1 MRANGRCCGDNG
13 GVRKLSGRLL
23 VATPSTG
30 GDVFT
35 RGVVLMLQH
44 DEAGAHGLV
53 LNKPLGTDISSILPD
68 WQQYLSSPELLF
80 QGGPVG
86 LDTALGLASL
96 PADDQVEGV
105 VAVFG
110 SVGVVDLDHE
120 AAVIGPA
127 VARFRV
133 FAGYAGWGPGQLES
147 ELERDA
153 WYVVDAEVGDVF
165 TDEPE
170 GLWSR
175 VLARQP
181 GSVAWAASFPDDPR
195 WN

>member
-1 MRANGRCCGDNG
+1 MEF
-13 GVRKLSGRLL
+13 LSGRLL

-30 GDVFT
+30 GDIFA
-35 RGVVLMLQH
+35 RSVVLLLH
-44 DEAGAHGLV
+44 HGEDGAHGVV
-53 LNKPLGTDISSILPD
+53 LNKPLSAVVEPVLPG
-68 WQQYLSSPELLF
+68 WQAHLTAPGVLF

-86 LDTALGLASL
+86 LDSALGLASV
-96 PADDQVEGV
+96 PGDREVEGV
-105 VAVFG
+105 VAMFG
-110 SVGVVDLDHE
+110 SIGVVDLDHDPGP
-120 AAVIGPA
+120 IGSA
-127 VARFRV
+127 VARLRV

-153 WYVVDAEVGDVF
+153 WYVVETEISDVF
-165 TDEPE
+165 TSDPDN
-170 GLWSR
+170 LWSA

>member
-1 MRANGRCCGDNG
+1 MGSGDNG
-13 GVRKLSGRLL
+13 VVQSLTGRLL
-23 VATPSTG
+23 IATPSTG

-35 RGVVLMLQH
+35 RSVVLMLH
-44 DEAGAHGLV
+44 HGEDGAHGVV
-53 LNKPLGTDISSILPD
+53 LNKPLSTDIMSVLPA
-68 WQQYLSSPELLF
+68 WQNHLSRPELLF

-96 PADDQVEGV
+96 PGDREIDGV
-105 VAVFG
+105 VSVFG
-110 SVGVVDLDHE
+110 SIGVVDLDHD
-120 AAVIGPA
+120 ADSVGAA

-133 FAGYAGWGPGQLES
+133 FAGYAGWGPRQLES
-147 ELERDA
+147 ELDRDA
-153 WYVVDAEVGDVF
+153 WYVADAEVGDVF
-165 TDEPE
+165 TDEPDE
-170 GLWSR
+170 LWSR